1 MPISSLLSRKRNQVI
16 PAMRNAIPM
25 ADAPFTMING
35 RLVSIEDNQFNYLRS
50 GYDIND
56 IIYSIINLI
65 MDKIKVAPWAVYT
78 VKDEE
83 ALKAYHGMQSRKEWL
98 PEDFKKAIDLRHKA
112 LEISKNPGKWGEL
125 CKYPNEL
132 ETMPEF
138 VANGCGYK
146 LLLGNK
152 YIWASILKGG
162 ANAGV
167 PNELFCLPSQYMQIL
182 CTDSFPTRVGGYH
195 VQMWNA
201 DYLPEEI
208 LHEKYWNPNW
218 NINGMQ
224 LYGVAPLKAAL
235 RVVSRDNSSLS
246 SSTSRFDNGGISGIL
261 YMENQI
267 GNIDGNLVLPEVQEL
282 KKTMVTEWQGQRNA
296 GKMGLSGYKMG
307 WLPIG
312 MTAEEMQQ
320 IENEKWNMRRLC
332 NVWGVQSQMLND
344 PENKRFNNA
353 VEAERSL
360 TTRCALPALVAF
372 RDNLN
377 RKRETDWG
385 GAGRTIV
392 DFDQTVFTELA
403 STTAETV
410 GWMEKMP
417 WMSPNQKLSTIGMET
432 VDDPRFDEPWITQG
446 QGQPLSEW
454 DMTPV
459 DDGLNNPP
467 DPENAIE

>member
-1 MPISSLLSRKRNQVI
+1 MPTQSLLSRKRNQVI
-16 PAMRNAIPM
+16 PTSRNAIPM

-65 MDKIKVAPWAVYT
+65 MDKIKVAPWGVYN
-78 VKDEE
+78 VKDEA
-83 ALKAYHGMQSRKEWL
+83 ALKAYHAMLTRKDWL
-98 PEDFKKAIDLRHKA
+98 PDDFMKCRDLRHKA
-112 LEISKNPGKWGEL
+112 LELSNNPGKWGEL
-125 CKYPNEL
+125 VKYPNEFD
-132 ETMPEF
+132 TFPEF

-152 YIWASILKGG
+152 YVWANLLTGG
-162 ANAGV
+162 ANAGA
-167 PNELFCLPSQYMQIL
+167 PNELFCLPSQFMQIL
-182 CTDSFPTRVGGYH
+182 CSDTFPVRVAGYN
-195 VQMWNA
+195 VQIWNA
-201 DYLPEEI
+201 MYDKTEI
-208 LHEKYWNPNW
+208 MHERYWNPNW
-218 NINGMQ
+218 NVNGMQ

-261 YMENQI
+261 AMKNQV
-267 GNIDGNLVLPEVQEL
+267 GQADGNAVLEEVREL
-282 KKTMVTEWQGQRNA
+282 KKTMVTEWQGARNS
-296 GKMGLSGYKMG
+296 GKMGLSGYEMQ

-353 VEAERSL
+353 QEAERSL
-360 TTRCALPALVAF
+360 TTRCALPALTAF

-385 GAGRTIV
+385 GAKGTII
-392 DFDQTVFTELA
+392 DFDSTVYTELA
-403 STTAETV
+403 STTKETV
-410 GWMEKMP
+410 DWMNLMP
-417 WMSPNQKLSTIGMET
+417 WMSPNQKLSTLNLET
-432 VDDPRFDEPWITQG
+432 NEDPRFDEVWVTPQM
-446 QGQPLSEW
+446 GQPLSEW
-454 DMTPV
+454 DMNEV
-459 DDGLNNPP
+459 DAGLQP
-467 DPENAIE
+467 DPNDNIE